1 MPRIRNQS
9 LGGRADQA
17 GILFAAAN
25 APLGFQRT
33 LMPRGVIDQALV
45 TGLSASANH
54 ALVSLVQETMQSAAL
69 VLAGQGGR
77 RTVDEQRW
85 SRAALDR
92 RLRGDRR
99 RCRNP
104 TGAARVP
111 PRTVATSGRARS
123 RLLARDEWDGGC
135 DRGGAARVI

>member
-33 LMPRGVIDQALV
+33 LMPRGLTDQALV

-54 ALVSLVQETMQSAAL
+54 ALVSLVQETVQSAAL

-85 SRAALDR
+85 SRAALVGDFVAIGAGVAIQR
-92 RLRGDRR
+92 ALREYPREPLPR
-99 RCRNP
+99 A
-104 TGAARVP
+104 GARSGGFWL
-111 PRTVATSGRARS
+111 ATSGTA
-123 RLLARDEWDGGC
+123 
-135 DRGGAARVI
+135 GAIV